1 MGSTN
6 EKLSRSLGTGGKEP
20 VPVRHIP
27 KNTILFPALF
37 QAVSRSKD
45 VQLSI
50 PRSVADALALPE
62 GRKKEELQRE
72 LAVSL
77 YREDMLSFGKARE
90 LAEMSKQ
97 EFGQLLG
104 DRGIEQH
111 YGPEEL
117 AEDLRYAEGED
128 SFQGGGAAK

>member
-1 MGSTN
+1 MGSTGV
-6 EKLSRSLGTGGKEP
+6 KLPRCPDTAGKEP
-20 VPVRHIP
+20 VPARPVQKSEIP
-27 KNTILFPALF
+27 FQNPAY
-37 QAVSRSKD
+37 AVARSKD

-90 LAEMSKQ
+90 LAGMSKQ

-104 DRGIEQH
+104 DRGVERH

-117 AEDLRYAEGED
+117 EEDLRYAKGEVSPHD
-128 SFQGGGAAK
+128 QEAE

>member
-1 MGSTN
+1 MHFSFKT
-6 EKLSRSLGTGGKEP
+6 LP
-20 VPVRHIP
+20 
-27 KNTILFPALF
+27 
-37 QAVSRSKD
+37 QAVARSKD

-62 GRKKEELQRE
+62 GRKKQELQRE

-77 YREDMLSFGKARE
+77 YREEMLSFGKARE
-90 LAEMSKQ
+90 LAGTGKQ

-104 DRGIEQH
+104 DRRIERH

-117 AEDLRYAEGED
+117 EEDLRYARGEV
-128 SFQGGGAAK
+128 SSHGEEAEE

>member
-1 MGSTN
+1 MGN
-6 EKLSRSLGTGGKEP
+6 KRLPRSPEPEGKEP
-20 VPVRHIP
+20 VPARHIQ
-27 KNTILFPALF
+27 KSTFSFPALF

-90 LAEMSKQ
+90 LAGMSKQ

-104 DRGIEQH
+104 DRGIERH
-111 YGPEEL
+111 YGPKEL

-128 SFQGGGAAK
+128 SFHDEGAAE